1 MARELLP
8 EADLISRKSP
18 STPCSD
24 EILHLTA
31 PSEDEPIDPIYR
43 SIVGKLGWLVLMTR
57 PDLAFAYS
65 LLSRHSSH
73 GTKHHTECA
82 LQVVRYAYKTK
93 DYKITYGPQQVQ
105 ELHEIITSHS
115 DFCPDVLPNNSIIS
129 FTDASHGGEKPM
141 IGGVSF
147 KNGSPFDWRSS
158 RAPFTSLSSCE
169 VEYVAATKMAVD
181 IQWSREVNDFIENKT
196 TTGPTVLF
204 CDNKSAV
211 MLSDNNTSSK
221 RLKHIAT
228 RIAFLRE
235 KVQNE
240 ELVLYHIRTTGQVAD
255 IFTKPLGAA
264 IFHPLRILLL
274 G

>member
-93 DYKITYGPQQVQ
+93 DYKITYGPQ
-105 ELHEIITSHS
+105 
-115 DFCPDVLPNNSIIS
+115 
-129 FTDASHGGEKPM
+129 
-141 IGGVSF
+141 
-147 KNGSPFDWRSS
+147 
-158 RAPFTSLSSCE
+158 
-169 VEYVAATKMAVD
+169 
-181 IQWSREVNDFIENKT
+181 
-196 TTGPTVLF
+196 
-204 CDNKSAV
+204 
-211 MLSDNNTSSK
+211 
-221 RLKHIAT
+221 
-228 RIAFLRE
+228 
-235 KVQNE
+235 
-240 ELVLYHIRTTGQVAD
+240 
-255 IFTKPLGAA
+255 
-264 IFHPLRILLL
+264 
-274 G
+274 